1 MRIYADHI
9 SKIYRLPIFQ
19 VVECVEKPLLVIIRQ
34 QTLVGK
40 GYFWVTSRK
49 VLTGHALS
57 SEVFSAPKTFCYLS
71 LWIFIVQKHG
81 NIIKK
86 S

>member
-40 GYFWVTSRK
+40 
-49 VLTGHALS
+49 A
-57 SEVFSAPKTFCYLS
+57 TFGLPAVR
-71 LWIFIVQKHG
+71 F
-81 NIIKK
+81 
-86 S
+86 